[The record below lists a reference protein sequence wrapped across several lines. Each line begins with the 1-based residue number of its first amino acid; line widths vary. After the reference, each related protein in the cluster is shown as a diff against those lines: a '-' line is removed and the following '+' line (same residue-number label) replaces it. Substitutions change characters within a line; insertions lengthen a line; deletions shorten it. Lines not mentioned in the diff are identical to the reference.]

1 MYLCKNFG
9 IKVEGYF
16 LKGGVEIQNLDKILS
31 TSGITEDL
39 VAFWL
44 KIGLRSNF
52 RAPKKFLARRVCPRT
67 SPPKSVLHI
76 LHLAFPLPP
85 SPNWLPLLCYLSHCR
100 ECGADLKQATAVHL
114 SWRPGDIYLSS
125 NWIKFT
131 GMAEPTHFSTN
142 QIHRKFSNFRQH

>member
-1 MYLCKNFG
+1 MYSY
-9 IKVEGYF
+9 IQ
-16 LKGGVEIQNLDKILS
+16 KGRGKLFVFVEIRNLDKILS

-44 KIGLRSNF
+44 NSEAILGHLKKSLPGGY
-52 RAPKKFLARRVCPRT
+52 APPD
-67 SPPKSVLHI
+67 SPPSI
-76 LHLAFPLPP
+76 SAPYLHLAFPLPP

-125 NWIKFT
+125 DWIKFS

-142 QIHRKFSNFRQH
+142 QIHSKFSNFRQH